1 MKQGRHYTNLILWIL
16 LAAIVVYFGY
26 SVISSLYETLTTVT
40 AVEYEAGAGYYTTGF
55 VVRDEAVIQSGYG
68 ITVLSAA
75 EGEHV
80 SAGASIATGYL
91 TDGAQ
96 QRQSRIADLRSAIN
110 FLAPVAEPEPRA
122 AEEETTDAGN
132 GEKVQDGDED

>member
-1 MKQGRHYTNLILWIL
+1 MKQGRQYTKLILWIL
-16 LAAIVVYFGY
+16 LAAIAVYFGY
-26 SVISSLYETLTTVT
+26 SVISSLYEPLTTVT

-55 VVRDEAVIQSGYG
+55 VVRDETVIQSSYD

-96 QRQSRIADLRSAIN
+96 QRQNHADHHDAHDQHHR
-110 FLAPVAEPEPRA
+110 VA
-122 AEEETTDAGN
+122 
-132 GEKVQDGDED
+132 